1 MISYIRWIYEKKV
14 HNMINVEEKIKR
26 GSRYDQYIRKRF
38 TICAAKEFVPKL
50 NAIAHQMAT

>member
-1 MISYIRWIYEKKV
+1 
-14 HNMINVEEKIKR
+14 MINVEEKYIKR
-26 GSRYDQYIRKRF
+26 VSQYDQYIRKRF

>member
-1 MISYIRWIYEKKV
+1 
-14 HNMINVEEKIKR
+14 MINVEEKIYIKR